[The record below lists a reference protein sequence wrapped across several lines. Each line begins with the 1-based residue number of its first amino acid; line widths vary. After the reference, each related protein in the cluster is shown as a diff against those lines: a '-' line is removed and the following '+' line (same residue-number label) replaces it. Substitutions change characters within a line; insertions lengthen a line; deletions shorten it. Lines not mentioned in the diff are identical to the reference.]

1 MNLFFL
7 VAERGGPGGR
17 FLEDVTPLI
26 AEDKLEVFHG
36 LPALAERLRKP
47 RDAGSVVLVLGPSH
61 EDLRRI
67 SALREYLQD
76 ARILLVLEDSNPETI
91 ALAHRVKP
99 TFISD
104 LESGT
109 TGVLSVLRQL
119 LGGAG
124 ASRGRP

>member
-7 VAERGGPGGR
+7 IAERAGPGGR
-17 FLEDVTPLI
+17 FLEDVTPLV
-26 AEDKLEVFHG
+26 AEDKFEVFKG
-36 LPALAERLRKP
+36 LPELADRLRKP
-47 RDAGSVVLVLGPSH
+47 RDASLVVLVLGPSH
-61 EDLRRI
+61 EDLKRI
-67 SALREYLQD
+67 FGLREYLQD
-76 ARILLVLEDSNPETI
+76 ARILLVLEDLNPETI